1 MLWLQKP
8 LHLKQ
13 NVFRLKF
20 SVPDRKYTIL
30 SNATS
35 HTELFLAQDNL
46 KSLSRNSS
54 EHLLVNE
61 EGLINEMDIRNTYKE
76 NSEPTCAC
84 FRMYVSCKIPYCFL
98 RVHDAEPHK
107 SYSTAVT
114 PHKNYLFSIFSYTTP
129 RRSKKSRRCSHI
141 GLSSLSIEDNIHN
154 TYFFS
159 PTHNIPTHM
168 STSRTLLRSLQT
180 LANPASQ
187 ARLVAA
193 ARGGSIT
200 RQHQVHQVL
209 RSQSTWVTPNKRG
222 RRYSDGSSRRP
233 IVNGK
238 SVAFHIK
245 DLETQH
251 NSNSFA
257 STTTLQPQNE
267 QPLSLSRSIKKQPI
281 REYDSDLVVVLDMD
295 ECIIHSQFL
304 DGPGAK
310 YAHQVRRTGTEE
322 ALAGESSSQVVD
334 TFHISLPDGEMVRV
348 HERPG
353 LHQFLKQ
360 VSSKY
365 ETHIFT
371 AAMEVY
377 AKPLLD
383 VLDPHGTIFTHCW
396 YRESCRLDST
406 VGAYV
411 KNLGAVGWA
420 GDRLKRTVLVDNNPL
435 SFLANPSN
443 GILVSSFYNDP
454 QDTTLPAVMDLL
466 DELNEQPDVRPIL
479 ESRFGL
485 KQALDEIQSG
495 RPTNS
500 RHSQLDVQVQQQQQ
514 AVAVAS
520 S

>member
-1 MLWLQKP
+1 
-8 LHLKQ
+8 
-13 NVFRLKF
+13 
-20 SVPDRKYTIL
+20 
-30 SNATS
+30 
-35 HTELFLAQDNL
+35 
-46 KSLSRNSS
+46 
-54 EHLLVNE
+54 
-61 EGLINEMDIRNTYKE
+61 
-76 NSEPTCAC
+76 
-84 FRMYVSCKIPYCFL
+84 
-98 RVHDAEPHK
+98 
-107 SYSTAVT
+107 
-114 PHKNYLFSIFSYTTP
+114 
-129 RRSKKSRRCSHI
+129 
-141 GLSSLSIEDNIHN
+141 
-154 TYFFS
+154 
-159 PTHNIPTHM
+159 M

-180 LANPASQ
+180 LSNPALH
-187 ARLVAA
+187 ARLLAATGCVA
-193 ARGGSIT
+193 
-200 RQHQVHQVL
+200 RQQII

-238 SVAFHIK
+238 SVAFHIT
-245 DLETQH
+245 DLNDQKSLATKLSEKR
-251 NSNSFA
+251 
-257 STTTLQPQNE
+257 NE
-267 QPLSLSRSIKKQPI
+267 PLFKPI
-281 REYDSDLVVVLDMD
+281 REYDSDLVVILDMD

-304 DGPGAK
+304 NGPGAK
-310 YAHQVRRTGTEE
+310 YAHQVRRTE
-322 ALAGESSSQVVD
+322 ALGESEVD
-334 TFHISLPDGEMVRV
+334 TFNISLPDGEMVRV

-353 LHQFLKQ
+353 LHEFLHQ
-360 VSSKY
+360 VSQKY

-377 AKPLLD
+377 AKPLLN
-383 VLDPHGTIFTHCW
+383 VLDPHGTIFTNCW
-396 YRESCRLDST
+396 YRESCSLDSN

-411 KNLGAVGWA
+411 KNLNVGW

-466 DELNEQPDVRPIL
+466 TELDDQPDVRPIL

-500 RHSQLDVQVQQQQQ
+500 RHSQLDVQQQRQQQ